1 MLLLLFLAASAHA
14 DLYRWVDPATGSVTY
29 SNVPPADPGVSP
41 QVVPYKGSLAP
52 KSAPPPP
59 AAAAKPLPAPPP
71 TASVSALEAEFQSLY
86 TQLASVPP
94 ESFRNASEA
103 LRRQM
108 QTYEGLRSQLDELDP
123 AGASRRAA
131 ATLALA
137 ERVRKGLELAPKPQ

>member
-1 MLLLLFLAASAHA
+1 MLLLFLAASAHA
-14 DLYRWVDPATGSVTY
+14 DLYRWIDPATGTVTY
-29 SNVPPADPGVSP
+29 SNVPPADPNVSP
-41 QVVPYKGSLAP
+41 QVVPYTGPLPP
-52 KSAPPPP
+52 KSAAPP
-59 AAAAKPLPAPPP
+59 AVGKPSPAPAATA
-71 TASVSALEAEFQSLY
+71 TASVAALEAEFQSLY
-86 TQLASVPP
+86 AQLANVPP

-137 ERVRKGLELAPKPQ
+137 ERIRKGLEAAK

>member
-1 MLLLLFLAASAHA
+1 VLLLLFLAASAHA

-41 QVVPYKGSLAP
+41 QVVPYSGPLPP
-52 KSAPPPP
+52 KSPPPP
-59 AAAAKPLPAPPP
+59 SLAKPAPAVPP
-71 TASVSALEAEFQSLY
+71 TASVSALQAEFESLY
-86 TQLASVPP
+86 TQLASTPP
-94 ESFRNASEA
+94 ENFRNAGEA

-137 ERVRKGLELAPKPQ
+137 ERVRKGLEVAPKPQ

>member
-1 MLLLLFLAASAHA
+1 LRTPVLLFFLAASAHA

-29 SNVPPADPGVSP
+29 SNVPPADPNVSP
-41 QVVPYKGSLAP
+41 QVVPYTGAVAP
-52 KSAPPPP
+52 KSPPPGAKPP
-59 AAAAKPLPAPPP
+59 AAPAP
-71 TASVSALEAEFQSLY
+71 TASVAALEAEFDALY
-86 TQLASVPP
+86 AQLASVPP

-131 ATLALA
+131 ASLALA
-137 ERVRKGLELAPKPQ
+137 DRVRKGLEGAR